1 MLRTSFAGLT
11 LESPLIVSSGPATW
25 SGEAM
30 STCMR
35 RGAGAVVTKTIVEHP
50 KPNPRPRIVIRGD
63 GMQNIE
69 LYTEHTVQQ
78 WRQEIAIAKGRGA
91 IVIASIMGYS
101 IEEVVRLADKVQE
114 YGADALELGISCP
127 HGNSGRT
134 VGADPDL
141 TIAYTRALVSHASVP
156 VIVKLSPN
164 VTDISQVAKAVEAG
178 GANAISAIDTVRCLI
193 GVDIEFGKPF
203 LPTYGG
209 YSGPAIKPIALACV
223 ASIASCVDIPVSGI
237 GGIMKASDALEH
249 MMLGAS
255 TFQLCTGIIW
265 GGFDLISEINRDLE
279 VWLEKHGYSSLDEV
293 VGKALP
299 YLVPFEKVQ
308 LHNMVASV
316 NDEMCNGCKKC
327 LSCVYNAVGF
337 RDGKAIVNAEVC
349 TGCGV
354 CVYLCPV
361 QAIVMKVA

>member
-1 MLRTSFAGLT
+1 MRTNFAGLI

-30 STCMR
+30 GTCMR
-35 RGAGAVVTKTIVEHP
+35 FGAGAVVTKTIVERP
-50 KPNPRPRIVIRGD
+50 RLNPRPRIVIRGD

-69 LYTEHTVQQ
+69 LYTEHTVQR
-78 WRQEIAIAKGRGA
+78 WGQEIAIAKERGA
-91 IVIASIMGYS
+91 IIIASIMGYS
-101 IEEVVRLADKVQE
+101 TDEVVRLADKVQE
-114 YGADALELGISCP
+114 YGVDALELGISCP
-127 HGNSGRT
+127 HGNNGCT
-134 VGADPDL
+134 VGADPEL
-141 TIAYTRALVSHASVP
+141 AMTYTKMLVGHASVP

-193 GVDIEFGKPF
+193 GVDIGSGKPL

-223 ASIASCVDIPVSGI
+223 ASIASCVQIPVSGI
-237 GGIMKASDALEH
+237 GGIVKAGDALEH

-265 GGFDLISEINRDLE
+265 KGFELISEINRDLE
-279 VWLEKHGYSSLDEV
+279 LWLEKNGYSRPDEV

-299 YLVPFEKVQ
+299 YLVPFEEIQ
-308 LHNMVASV
+308 LHDLVAWV
-316 NDEMCNGCKKC
+316 NAEKCNGCQRC
-327 LSCVYNAVGF
+327 LSCVYSAVEF
-337 RDGKAIVNAEVC
+337 REGKVIVNPEIC
-349 TGCGV
+349 TGCGA
-354 CVYLCPV
+354 CVYLCSV
-361 QAIVMKVA
+361 QAIAMREA